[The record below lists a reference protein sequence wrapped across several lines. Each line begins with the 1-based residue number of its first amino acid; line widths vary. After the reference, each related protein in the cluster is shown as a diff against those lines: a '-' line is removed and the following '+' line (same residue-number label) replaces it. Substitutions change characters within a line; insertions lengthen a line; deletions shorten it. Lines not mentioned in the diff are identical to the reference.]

1 MRGAEGEGGGSGG
14 LYYNSSPATFRYF
27 AFYQLAE
34 EGFANI
40 KNPPQAKVKFLRREE
55 LSKEERFCLCLTG

>member
-1 MRGAEGEGGGSGG
+1 MRGAGGRGEGAGG
-14 LYYNSSPATFRYF
+14 LYYNRSPATFRYF

-40 KNPPQAKVKFLRREE
+40 KNPPQAKVKFLKRKKLSREE
-55 LSKEERFCLCLTG
+55 EF